1 MRGCV
6 PGVVGGDGDAL
17 VGHFDGFDF
26 GTTASLRIE
35 EEGLAIDGD
44 GVGAVELLDEGVHQ
58 PH

>member
-1 MRGCV
+1 M
-6 PGVVGGDGDAL
+6 VGGDGDAL

-26 GTTASLRIE
+26 RTTASLRIE